1 MSAVM
6 HRMKMADLA
15 QHMLAMPQVE
25 IEPVIHTAKGLLSR
39 TITIPAGTCIVGRI
53 HGQSQLNVCLRG
65 HIRIACEQ
73 GVVDVRAGQVIVS
86 PPGTQ
91 RAGYAVEETEWMTVL
106 GTEETDP
113 DVVEQTLTFET
124 QDAYEQFARTAIGGP
139 Q

>member
-1 MSAVM
+1 MNDLTH
-6 HRMKMADLA
+6 HRRMADLA
-15 QHMLAMPQVE
+15 GAMKGMPQVQ
-25 IEPVIHTAKGLLSR
+25 IAPVIHVAKGLLSR
-39 TITIPAGTCIVGRI
+39 TITIPAGVCIVGRI

-73 GVVDVRAGQVIVS
+73 GVVDVYAGQVIVS

-113 DVVEQTLTFET
+113 EVVEQTLTFET
-124 QDAYEQFARTAIGGP
+124 PEAYAQFARAAIEEKS
-139 Q
+139 